1 MHIDSTDTTLK
12 RYLEDIRRTAPLSRE
27 EEQVLFQKAKEG
39 DKIARKKLISAN
51 MRFVLKVAIQYRGC
65 PIPLPDLVSEGAMG
79 LVRAIESFE
88 HTRGLKFIS
97 YGVWWIKAYITRAIN
112 EQGNLIRLPANQ
124 HLRVR
129 KALHEQSRGKEIN
142 EEIRELIQIGQ
153 RGVSFDSPL
162 KADSKATY
170 AEVLPD
176 GTASNPE
183 NESEIQSVEA
193 LARIFGIN
201 QEAPQTLREVGE
213 SMNISHERVRQL
225 RDQALRRIRKY
236 NSKEFLQ
243 DKKEAFLAAINK

>member
-1 MHIDSTDTTLK
+1 M
-12 RYLEDIRRTAPLSRE
+12 
-27 EEQVLFQKAKEG
+27 
-39 DKIARKKLISAN
+39 
-51 MRFVLKVAIQYRGC
+51 
-65 PIPLPDLVSEGAMG
+65 
-79 LVRAIESFE
+79 
-88 HTRGLKFIS
+88 
-97 YGVWWIKAYITRAIN
+97 
-112 EQGNLIRLPANQ
+112 
-124 HLRVR
+124 R

-176 GTASNPE
+176 NAASNPE
-183 NESEIQSVEA
+183 ADSEIQSVEA
-193 LARIFGIN
+193 LAKDLMEQLPEREAKVITGIFGIN

-236 NSKEFLQ
+236 NSKDFLQ
-243 DKKEAFLAAINK
+243 EKKDAFLAAINK

>member
-1 MHIDSTDTTLK
+1 M
-12 RYLEDIRRTAPLSRE
+12 
-27 EEQVLFQKAKEG
+27 
-39 DKIARKKLISAN
+39 
-51 MRFVLKVAIQYRGC
+51 
-65 PIPLPDLVSEGAMG
+65 
-79 LVRAIESFE
+79 
-88 HTRGLKFIS
+88 
-97 YGVWWIKAYITRAIN
+97 
-112 EQGNLIRLPANQ
+112 PANQ

-176 GTASNPE
+176 GSASNPE
-183 NESEIQSVEA
+183 NESEIHSVEE
-193 LARIFGIN
+193 LSSGLISELPPREARVIAGIFGIN

-225 RDQALRRIRKY
+225 RDQALRRIRKSY
-236 NSKEFLQ
+236 DKKYLQ
-243 DKKEAFLAAINK
+243 DKKNAFLAAINM